1 MAIRDTM
8 RAAAARYVRDG
19 EVVQSVFIGQTASQ
33 YLVGLNRAITF
44 LPARNRYR
52 IIAATTERIIVID
65 TGAHILGKKSL
76 MMELPRSTRLG
87 PPKGMWHAFTLGSE
101 KIRVHRR
108 FFADIQA
115 ADARAVAVPA

>member
-19 EVVQSVFIGQTASQ
+19 EVVQSVFIGQTEHP
-33 YLVGLNRAITF
+33 YIVGLSRAITI
-44 LPARNRYR
+44 LPVRNRYR

-65 TGAHILGKKSL
+65 TGAHILGQKSL
-76 MMELPRSTRLG
+76 MLELPRSTRLG
-87 PPKGMWHAFTLGSE
+87 PAKGLWHAFALGSE

-115 ADARAVAVPA
+115 ADSSAVAVSV